1 MTWLIFIL
9 GAICAGFI
17 QGLTGFAFGLV
28 AMSFWVW
35 VLPAQ
40 FCAPL
45 VVIASFSG
53 HILASFAEP
62 HRSSTFRYQIVLPYL
77 LAGIIGLPLGI
88 YLLDLIEQDLFRL
101 GLGLFLCIW
110 SPLMLLQPT
119 FSRLKQLGYAS
130 DSIIGFF
137 AGILGGIGGLSGA
150 LPSVWMMLKQL
161 PKAEQRYISRH
172 FNFALQI
179 FTLIGYAYTGHLQSV
194 SLPHTIILIISLAI
208 PAILGTRLFYKISE
222 QQFKKILLCL
232 LFCSGTLL
240 LLRSGLML

>member
-28 AMSFWVW
+28 AMSFWAW

-62 HRSSTFRYQIVLPYL
+62 HHSSSFGYQIVLPYL
-77 LAGIIGLPLGI
+77 IAGVIGLPLGI
-88 YLLDLIEQDLFRL
+88 YLLDFIQQDLFRL

-110 SPLMLLQPT
+110 SPLMLLQPQ
-119 FSRLKQLGYAS
+119 FSYFKQLGSRS
-130 DSIIGFF
+130 DSLIGFA

-161 PKAEQRYISRH
+161 PKAQQRYISRH

-179 FTLIGYAYTGHLQSV
+179 FTLIGYAYSGHLQQV
-194 SLPHTIILIISLAI
+194 SWLHAVILIVSIAI
-208 PAILGTRLFYKISE
+208 PAMLGAKLFYKISE

-232 LFCSGTLL
+232 LFCSGMLL
-240 LLRSGLML
+240 LLRSWLMS